1 MATPSDRTARRRRSR
16 AMVRCMSLCT
26 LSSNQG
32 ATMRISVLGGIAAGA
47 LAATILLMPVEP
59 LSTPAVAA
67 KKVIKVKQ
75 STVLAACKRTAGCS
89 FDPDSQVGC
98 SPNTCFS
105 CYKGKCQAVIK
116 GTKTPSGGDLGK
128 LISSG
133 GPPKTGAVQQP
144 PPKAGSRGTIAT
156 PKGGVLQQSTN
167 VVGPKSGTSGR
178 GRPAQNRK

>member
-1 MATPSDRTARRRRSR
+1 
-16 AMVRCMSLCT
+16 
-26 LSSNQG
+26 
-32 ATMRISVLGGIAAGA
+32 MRISVLGGIAAGA
-47 LAATILLMPVEP
+47 LAATILLMPVAL
-59 LSTPAVAA
+59 LSTPAAAA

-89 FDPDSQVGC
+89 YDPGAGVGC
-98 SPNTCFS
+98 SPNTCFICS
-105 CYKGKCQAVIK
+105 KGKCFAAIK

-128 LISSG
+128 LV
-133 GPPKTGAVQQP
+133 VQQP
-144 PPKAGSRGTIAT
+144 LKSSPPKAGSRGTIAT